1 MLPSH
6 SNPYLIFLVGRE
18 SMCLD
23 STAIV
28 SGKKIKKD
36 KAIPVQAWIGHK
48 GSRRLKF
55 QDFLTVGT

>member
-1 MLPSH
+1 
-6 SNPYLIFLVGRE
+6 
-18 SMCLD
+18 MCLD